1 VFVQVFEDLGTEV
14 VASAF
19 EGYNACLLA
28 YGQTGSG
35 KTFTMMGPP
44 DDPGLIPR
52 ICEALFGK
60 MQKEV
65 SDQRSQNICIH

>member
-1 VFVQVFEDLGTEV
+1 MFEDLGTEV

-35 KTFTMMGPP
+35 KTFTMMGPL

-65 SDQRSQNICIH
+65 RLGIIFANGT